1 MSNFRDFVKSRTGQK
16 MISSSSAQGL
26 TTQISGTLA
35 TTGLSISSNDRE
47 KFSSEVV
54 QVANS
59 DEVLTELSESIG
71 DPKENESEDEF
82 VERAKSTLAKILKNK
97 LIK

>member
-1 MSNFRDFVKSRTGQK
+1 MSNFKDFVKSRAGQN
-16 MISSSSAQGL
+16 MISSSSAQSL

-59 DEVLTELSESIG
+59 DEVLAELSESIG

-97 LIK
+97 LMK

>member
-1 MSNFRDFVKSRTGQK
+1 MSNFKDFVKSRVGQK

-26 TTQISGTLA
+26 ATQISGTIA

-59 DEVLTELSESIG
+59 DEVLAELSESIG
-71 DPKENESEDEF
+71 DPKKNESEDEF

-97 LIK
+97 LMK

>member
-1 MSNFRDFVKSRTGQK
+1 MSNFKDFVKSKGRQK
-16 MISSSSAQGL
+16 VISASSAQAL

-82 VERAKSTLAKILKNK
+82 VERAKSTLANILNNK
-97 LIK
+97 LMK

>member
-1 MSNFRDFVKSRTGQK
+1 MSNFKDFVKSRAGQK
-16 MISSSSAQGL
+16 AISPSSSQSL
-26 TTQISGTLA
+26 TTQISGSLA
-35 TTGLSISSNDRE
+35 TTAINISSSDRE

-97 LIK
+97 LMK

>member
-1 MSNFRDFVKSRTGQK
+1 MSNFKDFVKSRTGQK
-16 MISSSSAQGL
+16 MISSSLAQGL
-26 TTQISGTLA
+26 ITQISGTLA
-35 TTGLSISSNDRE
+35 TTGLSISINDRE

-71 DPKENESEDEF
+71 DPKENESEDDF
-82 VERAKSTLAKILKNK
+82 VQRAKSTLAKILKNK
-97 LIK
+97 LMK

>member
-1 MSNFRDFVKSRTGQK
+1 MSNFKDFVKSRAGQK

-26 TTQISGTLA
+26 ATQISGTIA
-35 TTGLSISSNDRE
+35 TTVLSISSNDRE

-59 DEVLTELSESIG
+59 DEVLAELSESIG

-97 LIK
+97 LMK

>member
-1 MSNFRDFVKSRTGQK
+1 MSNFKDFVKFRIGTK
-16 MISSSSAQGL
+16 MISSSSEQCL
-26 TTQISGTLA
+26 TTQISGMLA
-35 TTGLSISSNDRE
+35 TTDLSISSNDKE

-71 DPKENESEDEF
+71 EPTENESEDEF
-82 VERAKSTLAKILKNK
+82 VERAKSTFAKILKNK
-97 LIK
+97 LMK